1 MTHPSQSTLALY
13 AGKDLGWFAARRAGR
28 HVARCRECRQAVEAF
43 SGLHDDLVGFVAV
56 PAVSWSR
63 LAAEMKANIRLG
75 LAAGECVRGGLSG
88 APLGWISGMRAA
100 VACAGMVVLVA
111 AGLFLERS
119 TPPAPPVAAMGMD
132 ESMVLRATASGVEL
146 NQGGQ
151 SMSLLHVRA
160 AQRPGGQPD
169 VTYSAGAQGSMR
181 ARYVDLDTGNVT
193 INNVYVQ

>member
-1 MTHPSQSTLALY
+1 MKHPSQPTLALY
-13 AGKDLGWFAARRAGR
+13 AGKDLGWFASRRAER

-43 SGLHDDLVGFVAV
+43 AALHDDLVGFVEV
-56 PAVSWSR
+56 PALSWSR
-63 LAAEMKANIRLG
+63 LAGEMKANIRLG
-75 LAAGECVRGGLSG
+75 LAAGECVRGELS
-88 APLGWISGMRAA
+88 AVPLTWISGLRAA
-100 VACAGMVVLVA
+100 MACAGMVVLVA
-111 AGLFLERS
+111 AGLLLDRS
-119 TPPAPPVAAMGMD
+119 TPPVPPLAAD
-132 ESMVLRATASGVEL
+132 ESLVLRATASGIEL

-160 AQRPGGQPD
+160 SQGPGGRLD

>member
-13 AGKDLGWFAARRAGR
+13 AGKDLGWFAGRLAER

-75 LAAGECVRGGLSG
+75 LAAGECVRGESSV
-88 APLGWISGMRAA
+88 APLAWISGMRAA
-100 VACAGMVVLVA
+100 MACAGMVVLVA
-111 AGLFLERS
+111 AGLLLDRS
-119 TPPAPPVAAMGMD
+119 TPPAPRVPVGKD

-160 AQRPGGQPD
+160 AQGPGGQLD

-181 ARYVDLDTGNVT
+181 ARYVDLDTGYVT

>member
-13 AGKDLGWFAARRAGR
+13 AGKDLGWFAGRRAER
-28 HVARCRECRQAVEAF
+28 HVARCRECRQAVEGFAA
-43 SGLHDDLVGFVAV
+43 LHDDLVSFVEV
-56 PAVSWSR
+56 PALSWSR

-75 LAAGECVRGGLSG
+75 LAAGECVRGELSA
-88 APLGWISGMRAA
+88 APLAWFSGMRT
-100 VACAGMVVLVA
+100 VMAGAGIVVLVA
-111 AGLFLERS
+111 AGLLLERS
-119 TPPAPPVAAMGMD
+119 TPPAPPAVAN
-132 ESMVLRATASGVEL
+132 ESMVLRATANGIEL

-151 SMSLLHVRA
+151 SISLLHMRA
-160 AQRPGGQPD
+160 AQTPGGQLD

>member
-1 MTHPSQSTLALY
+1 MKHPSQPTLALY
-13 AGKDLGWFAARRAGR
+13 AGKDLGWFAARRAER

-43 SGLHDDLVGFVAV
+43 AGLHDDLVGFVEV
-56 PAVSWSR
+56 PALSWSR

-75 LAAGECVRGGLSG
+75 LAAGECVRGELSV
-88 APLGWISGMRAA
+88 APLAWISGMRAA
-100 VACAGMVVLVA
+100 MACAAMVFLVA
-111 AGLFLERS
+111 AGLLLDRS
-119 TPPAPPVAAMGMD
+119 TPPAPPVAAD
-132 ESMVLRATASGVEL
+132 ESMVLRATAGGIEL

-160 AQRPGGQPD
+160 SQGPGGQQD

-181 ARYVDLDTGNVT
+181 ARYVDSDTGNVT